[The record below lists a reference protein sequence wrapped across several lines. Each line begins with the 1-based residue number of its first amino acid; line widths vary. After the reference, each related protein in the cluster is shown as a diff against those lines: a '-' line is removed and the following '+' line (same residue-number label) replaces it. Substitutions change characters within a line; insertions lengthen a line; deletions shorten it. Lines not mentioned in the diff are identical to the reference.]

1 MKKVFVWLMVVL
13 MLLSLS
19 SMACDAIGGGDD
31 SDADSGDTTDTDSGD
46 TDTDSGDSGSSDA
59 DMVRGLPVT
68 GDASE
73 VVDAETAGIIAVTY
87 KTDMSVDEAADFYRT
102 EMEALGY
109 SNTADTEAG
118 GTAAL
123 MYNGDLGNVSIA
135 IATDPLGSGKTVVS
149 IGTTP

>member
-1 MKKVFVWLMVVL
+1 MKKVFVWLMVVI

-19 SMACDAIGGGDD
+19 SVACDAIGGGD
-31 SDADSGDTTDTDSGD
+31 DTDSGD
-46 TDTDSGDSGSSDA
+46 TDTDSGDTDSGDTDSGDSGSDA

-73 VVDAETAGIIAVTY
+73 VIDTEAAGIVAVTY
-87 KTDMSVDEAADFYRT
+87 KTDMSVGDAADFYRN

-109 SNTADTEAG
+109 SSTADSEAG

-123 MYNGDLGNVSIA
+123 MFNGDLGNVSIG

>member
-1 MKKVFVWLMVVL
+1 MKKTFVWLMVVL
-13 MLLSLS
+13 MFLSLS

-31 SDADSGDTTDTDSGD
+31 AEPSETNTESDSSETDSS
-46 TDTDSGDSGSSDA
+46 DSSSSDA

-73 VVDAETAGIIAVTY
+73 VIDTEAAGVVAVTY
-87 KTDMSVDEAADFYRT
+87 KTDMSVADAAEFYRN

-109 SNTADTEAG
+109 SSTADSEAG

-123 MYNGDLGNVSIA
+123 MFNGDLGNVSIG